1 MHFGENQLSRSLIGL
16 SPLTTGHPPGFQPWW
31 VRSSTKSYLRFNLPM
46 ARSLRFGSW
55 ARYSIALF
63 GLAFATATPHG
74 LTSQHTAN
82 SQAHS
87 SKGTQSRPPS
97 KLDGD
102 APTACRHT
110 VSGTISLRS
119 RGTFHHSLTVL
130 SAIGHQG
137 IFRLSGWSRQIH
149 TGFLGPRA
157 TWEIRKRAVMISA
170 TGVLPSTPGLSHA
183 LRLPQRFLT
192 LRPAGR
198 LIKHTPT
205 TPYAQPLPGIT
216 HIRFSL
222 IRFRSP
228 LLPES
233 RLFSLPA
240 GTEMFH
246 FPAFPPHTLCVQVW
260 VTAHDDCRVSPFGH
274 PRIKARLTAPRGLS
288 RPPTSFIGSWCQ
300 GIHRAPL
307 KTWPQMLASTVQF
320 SNNDQP
326 PVTHLQEMVYR
337 DRCRTE
343 DKQAFARALRHPTAC
358 PTVPSSPR
366 SVPRPEEQY

>member
-1 MHFGENQLSRSLIGL
+1 LSALLKRPIRTRFRYGFPTRVNLATHRKLAGSFFKRHAVTRQKQKL
-16 SPLTTGHPPGFQPWW
+16 PP
-31 VRSSTKSYLRFNLPM
+31 
-46 ARSLRFGSW
+46 
-55 ARYSIALF
+55 
-63 GLAFATATPHG
+63 
-74 LTSQHTAN
+74 
-82 SQAHS
+82 
-87 SKGTQSRPPS
+87 
-97 KLDGD
+97 D

-110 VSGTISLRS
+110 VSGTISLPS

-157 TWEIRKRAVMISA
+157 TWEIHKRAASVST

-183 LRLPQRFLT
+183 LRLHQRFLT

-198 LIKHTPT
+198 PVKHTPT
-205 TPYAQPLPGIT
+205 TPHAQPLPGLT

-222 IRFRSP
+222 IQFRSP

-246 FPAFPPHTLCVQVW
+246 FPAFPPHALCVQAR

-288 RPPTSFIGSWCQ
+288 RPPTSFIGSWYQ

-326 PVTHLQEMVYR
+326 PVTTHHKGQTYTGAGIKGHH
-337 DRCRTE
+337 DHTAAPS
-343 DKQAFARALRHPTAC
+343 DTQQRAQHSQPTK
-358 PTVPSSPR
+358 PR
-366 SVPRPEEQY
+366 STPPQKRQY

>member
-1 MHFGENQLSRSLIGL
+1 MLLKRPIRTRFRYG
-16 SPLTTGHPPGFQPWW
+16 SPTRVNLATHRKLAGSFFKRHAVTTP
-31 VRSSTKSYLRFNLPM
+31 SASTRC
-46 ARSLRFGSW
+46 
-55 ARYSIALF
+55 
-63 GLAFATATPHG
+63 
-74 LTSQHTAN
+74 
-82 SQAHS
+82 
-87 SKGTQSRPPS
+87 
-97 KLDGD
+97 D

-137 IFRLSGWSRQIH
+137 IFRLNGWSRQIH
-149 TGFLGPRA
+149 TGFLGPCA
-157 TWEIRKRAVMISA
+157 TWVVSKRAANVSA
-170 TGVLPSTPGLSHA
+170 TGVLPSTPDLSHV
-183 LRLPQRFLT
+183 LRLHQRFLT

-198 LIKHTPT
+198 PIKETPT
-205 TPYAQPLPGIT
+205 TPHAQPLPGIT
-216 HIRFSL
+216 RIRFGL

-246 FPAFPPHTLCVQVW
+246 FPAFPPHALYIQAR

-288 RPPTSFIGSWCQ
+288 WPPTSFIGSWCQ

-307 KTWPQMLASTVQF
+307 KTWPQMLASTMQF
-320 SNNDQP
+320 SNNQ
-326 PVTHLQEMVYR
+326 HSR
-337 DRCRTE
+337 
-343 DKQAFARALRHPTAC
+343 KQTPFPENPTAR
-358 PTVPSSPR
+358 PTRPIMIH
-366 SVPRPEEQY
+366 VPRRSSTGEHQRPCRIVNVPPLSNRHRTLADEPAPWTAETVKKCSLERR

>member
-1 MHFGENQLSRSLIGL
+1 MR
-16 SPLTTGHPPGFQPWW
+16 
-31 VRSSTKSYLRFNLPM
+31 
-46 ARSLRFGSW
+46 
-55 ARYSIALF
+55 
-63 GLAFATATPHG
+63 
-74 LTSQHTAN
+74 
-82 SQAHS
+82 
-87 SKGTQSRPPS
+87 
-97 KLDGD
+97 D

-137 IFRLSGWSRQIH
+137 IFRLNGWSRQIH

-157 TWEIRKRAVMISA
+157 TWVVLKQAVDVSA
-170 TGVLPSTPGLSHA
+170 TGVLPSTPDLSHV
-183 LRLPQRFLT
+183 LRLHQRFLT
-192 LRPAGR
+192 CLTAGR
-198 LIKHTPT
+198 LQKRTPT
-205 TPYAQPLPGIT
+205 TPTTQPLPGIT
-216 HIRFSL
+216 RDWFGL

-246 FPAFPPHTLCVQVW
+246 FPAFPPHCLCVQQR

-288 RPPTSFIGSWCQ
+288 WPPTSFIGSWCQ

-320 SNNDQP
+320 SSNDQP
-326 PVTHLQEMVYR
+326 PITPPRRL
-337 DRCRTE
+337 
-343 DKQAFARALRHPTAC
+343 
-358 PTVPSSPR
+358 SSLGPASR
-366 SVPRPEEQY
+366 RSRLNGPYPQIPNSVPGPLNPQMRSTPKQY